1 MRFLKNK
8 LTVTVIV
15 LSVSFLILI
24 GYTVGK
30 EKMSTAGNGVGVVLN
45 SVQGVVYKFNSKLK
59 KSAKFMF
66 HFKDVK
72 EENKRL
78 REENVVLKD
87 KALKYDSLAKENERF
102 KKMVNF
108 KDQRSEYDYIGCE
121 IIGKSGENWLDGF
134 VINRGSDDGIQKKM
148 VVATGEGLVGQVTS
162 VANKWSI
169 VQSIINENIQVA
181 GMLNSTREN
190 DGVVKGYKDYSN
202 KLLAKLYF
210 LPLDSKVKKGDT
222 VLTSALGSL
231 YPKDIK
237 IGTVIDV
244 EEDKGKL
251 VKNALIEPSV
261 DFNRL
266 EELFVVVSKNKD
278 GKY

>member
-1 MRFLKNK
+1 MKLFKNK
-8 LTVTVIV
+8 LAVTVIV

-24 GYTVGK
+24 GYTVGQ
-30 EKMSTAGNGVGVVLN
+30 EKMSTAENGVGVILN
-45 SVQGVVYKFNSKLK
+45 SVQGVVYKLNSKIK
-59 KSAKFMF
+59 KSAKFIF

-72 EENKRL
+72 EENKKL
-78 REENVVLKD
+78 REENAILKD

-102 KKMVNF
+102 KKMINF

-148 VVATGEGLVGQVTS
+148 VVVTGEGLVGQVTS

-210 LPLDSKVKKGDT
+210 LPLDSKVKKGDI

-266 EELFVVVSKNKD
+266 EELFVIVSKNKD